1 MRSFV
6 VTAVAELEATDDLTA
21 WQQAHRMP
29 QHLKWQVAAVAP
41 IERPDDKVIFDTPT
55 GARLARV
62 QMSRAVRL
70 AAVIVAAAA
79 FPSHLVVSS
88 LMTGTW

>member
-6 VTAVAELEATDDLTA
+6 VTAVAEFEAHDDLTA
-21 WQQAHRMP
+21 WQLAHRSSR
-29 QHLKWQVAAVAP
+29 HLEWQVSSVAP
-41 IERPDDKVIFDTPT
+41 MERPDDQVSFDTRT

-62 QMSRAVRL
+62 QMSRAVKL
-70 AAVIVAAAA
+70 AGVIIAAAA

-88 LMTGTW
+88 LMSGTW